1 LEVFVNGQFLPPP
14 QATVSVQD
22 RGLLYGDGL
31 FETFRAEA
39 GRPAWLKRHLTRLG
53 RSAAALNITLP
64 HDFPWEIK
72 IRELL
77 QRNNLEHN
85 LAAVKILITRGE
97 NATLGLPPT
106 DQPTII
112 IYARNYEQPSNEEY
126 RTGWP
131 VITFPEPRLNFLGKH
146 KSLNYLFCLAARQYA
161 LDRGGREGLILE
173 ADGTVSEGA
182 ATAIIWQEADT
193 FFTPKAA
200 SALPSV
206 TVTVLQ
212 EALSHQG
219 AALTVKPATID
230 KLISAQGVWVANSLM
245 GLLPVSLLDGQALAL
260 SRETGRLNTLLWS
273 EAF

>member
-1 LEVFVNGQFLPPP
+1 LEVFVNGQFLPTS

-31 FETFRAEA
+31 FETIRSEA
-39 GRPAWLKRHLTRLG
+39 GRPLWLERHLTRLG

-64 HDFPWEIK
+64 HDFPWKNK

-77 QRNNLEHN
+77 QRNNMEDN
-85 LAAVKILITRGE
+85 LAAMKILITRGE
-97 NATLGLPPT
+97 NATLGLPQT
-106 DQPTII
+106 DKSTII
-112 IYARNYEQPSNEEY
+112 IYARNYTPPANEEY

-131 VITFPEPRLNFLGKH
+131 IMTFPEPRTNFLGRH